1 MNSNPAVA
9 YRFAAERWLLAALLT
24 ALAPAVPA
32 ATVGEVTH
40 VAGALRVQGESGPA
54 RILAPRS
61 AVAEGDLLTTA
72 ADTYARV
79 KFVDGGEVTLRPNSQ
94 LKVDQYAFQ
103 SAEPARDNVV
113 LSLLKG
119 GLRAITGLVG
129 KRKKDA
135 YRMNGIVATIGIR
148 GTAFGAMICQDDCGN
163 VTNESGAMPPNG
175 LHVDVSEGMIV
186 VTNVGGS
193 TLVGAG
199 NFGFVPDAQ
208 TGPLIVPPSQGV
220 TANVPQFTGPNSTTP
235 GTEACQIR

>member
-1 MNSNPAVA
+1 MNKNKTTVCRS
-9 YRFAAERWLLAALLT
+9 AAECWLLAALLI
-24 ALAPAVPA
+24 AGAPAALA

-40 VAGALRVQGESGPA
+40 VAGALRVQGETGPA

-103 SAEPARDNVV
+103 PAEPARDNVV

-148 GTAFGAMICQDDCGN
+148 GTSFGAMVCQNDCGN
-163 VTNESGAMPPNG
+163 ITTESGEIPPNG
-175 LHVDVSEGMIV
+175 LHVDVAEGMIV

-193 TLVGAG
+193 TLIGVG
-199 NFGFVPDAQ
+199 NFGYVPDAQ
-208 TGPLIVPPSQGV
+208 TGPSIVPPSQGV
-220 TANVPQFTGPNSTTP
+220 TANVPQFTGPNSTNP
-235 GTEACQIR
+235 GTESCQIR

>member
-1 MNSNPAVA
+1 MNKSKRMA
-9 YRFAAERWLLAALLT
+9 YRSVPERWLIAALLIGAFPA
-24 ALAPAVPA
+24 ALAAP
-32 ATVGEVTH
+32 VGEVTH

-61 AVAEGDLLTTA
+61 QVAEGDLLTTA

-79 KFVDGGEVTLRPNSQ
+79 KFIDGGEITLRPNSQ

-148 GTAFGAMICQDDCGN
+148 GTAFGALLCQDDCAN
-163 VTNESGAMPPNG
+163 ITDASGVMPPNG
-175 LHVDVSEGMIV
+175 LHVDVSEGMISV
-186 VTNVGGS
+186 SNGGGS
-193 TLVGAG
+193 TLIGVG
-199 NFGFVPDAQ
+199 NFGYVPDAQ
-208 TGPLIVPPSQGV
+208 TGPAIVPPAQGV
-220 TANVPQFTGPNSTTP
+220 TANVPQFTGANSTAP
-235 GTEACQIR
+235 ATEACQIR